1 MRQMLSI
8 CNRELG
14 SFFRLPVGW
23 IIIALFVFI
32 TGAVFALSAIEPGK
46 VASMRGFFQLAGW
59 LLLPVTPAISMR
71 LISEEI
77 RSGTIEPLMTSPA
90 SDLMVIL
97 GKFLAAILFLICML
111 IPTIALAAVLFA
123 ISSPRPDFGPIV
135 TGYLLLV
142 LLGSLYLSIGLFIST
157 LTANQTLA
165 FLSTLFSI
173 MLLLMLP
180 AMQVSNMPPQISSLI
195 ESLSIHTRA
204 SDFARGLIDTS
215 HIAYFLSAAFFF
227 LLCAWVS
234 LQSRR
239 WR

>member
-1 MRQMLSI
+1 MRQMFAISG
-8 CNRELG
+8 RELS

-23 IIIALFVFI
+23 IVIALFVFI
-32 TGAVFALSAIEPGK
+32 TGVVFALSAIEPGK

-71 LISEEI
+71 LISEEL

-97 GKFLAAILFLICML
+97 GKFLAAILFLFCML
-111 IPTIALAAVLFA
+111 IPTTALALVLYA
-123 ISSPRPDFGPIV
+123 ISSPKPDAGPIIA
-135 TGYLLLV
+135 GYLLLM

-180 AMQVSNMPPQISSLI
+180 AMQVGNLPPQVSAMI
-195 ESLSIHTRA
+195 EAISIHSRA
-204 SDFARGLIDTS
+204 SDFARGLIDIS
-215 HIAYFLSAAFFF
+215 HITFFASAAFFF

>member
-1 MRQMLSI
+1 MRQMIAI

-32 TGAVFALSAIEPGK
+32 TGVVFALSAIEPGK

-97 GKFLAAILFLICML
+97 GKFFAAILFLICML
-111 IPTIALAAVLFA
+111 IPTLALAGVLFA

-135 TGYLLLV
+135 AGYLLLI

-180 AMQVSNMPPQISSLI
+180 AMQVSNMPPQIGLLI

-204 SDFARGLIDTS
+204 SDFARGLIDSS
-215 HIAYFLSAAFFF
+215 HITYFISSAFFF